1 MRASEN
7 FILKQMEAGPMQNFQ
22 YFAGDA
28 RTKEVALID
37 PAWDAEHLYSEAQKN
52 DCKIVCILLT
62 HGHYDH
68 ANAVTEIL
76 SKHNIP
82 AYISKHEPTFYKP
95 KHKNIVE
102 IENGEIIKAGEIAFE
117 CILTPGHTP
126 GSTCYRHNDALLTGD
141 TLFIDGCGRCDLPG
155 GNAREMYNSL
165 YNIIMKLPDST
176 VIYSGH
182 DYGPTPFATL
192 GRQKKTNPYLTCTGP
207 QEFLQQR
214 MGLSF

>member
-1 MRASEN
+1 
-7 FILKQMEAGPMQNFQ
+7 MQNFQ
-22 YFAGDA
+22 YFAGDS
-28 RTKEVALID
+28 RTKEVAIVD
-37 PAWDAEHLYSEAQKN
+37 PAWDAEYLYAEAKKD
-52 DCKIVCILLT
+52 DCKIVSIFLT

-82 AYISKHEPTFYKP
+82 VYISKHEPAFHKP

-102 IENGEIIKAGEIAFE
+102 IENGEIIKVGGIEFE
-117 CILTPGHTP
+117 CILTPGHTR

-182 DYGPTPFATL
+182 DYGSTPFATL
-192 GRQKKTNPYLTCTGP
+192 GSLKKTNIYLTCTSL
-207 QEFLQQR
+207 QEFLDQR
-214 MGLSF
+214 IGFAS